1 MAETEVYYS
10 IVPEVGHC
18 YEYAEA
24 TRKQGK
30 YPNERYFTTN
40 PLRYVGEFIRSVRG
54 GNSEYGGFCA
64 YFLDNHGKEQR
75 VDYSYEGKT
84 CFREV
89 PCIPLTVPSLQSL
102 SRHVVKT
109 QVDYS
114 ALPEDDHRQN
124 IIEETVPAKM
134 GGKSKRHRKTTKNKK
149 KRKSVKS
156 KRRKSIVT

>member
-30 YPNERYFTTN
+30 YPTERYFTTN
-40 PLRYVGEFIRSVRG
+40 APRYVGEFIRSVRG

-64 YFLDNHGKEQR
+64 YFKDNHCKEQR
-75 VDYSYEGKT
+75 VDYSYDGNT

-89 PCIPLTVPSLQSL
+89 PCLPIIIPSLQSS

-114 ALPEDDHRQN
+114 GLSEDDHRRDL
-124 IIEETVPAKM
+124 IEE
-134 GGKSKRHRKTTKNKK
+134 
-149 KRKSVKS
+149 
-156 KRRKSIVT
+156 IVSDHVD

>member
-1 MAETEVYYS
+1 MAGTEVFRLT
-10 IVPEVGHC
+10 PEVGHC

-30 YPNERYFTTN
+30 NPNVQYFTTN
-40 PLRYVGEFIRSVRG
+40 PLRYVGGFVRSVRG

-75 VDYSYEGKT
+75 VDYSYDGNT

-89 PCIPLTVPSLQSL
+89 PCIPSLQSL
-102 SRHVVKT
+102 SRNVDKP

-114 ALPEDDHRQN
+114 SMSEGDPGRN
-124 IIEETVPAKM
+124 IIEGTVPDKM
-134 GGKSKRHRKTTKNKK
+134 GGKSKRRRKTTKNKSTK
-149 KRKSVKS
+149 KKKSIKK
-156 KRRKSIVT
+156 KRRKSISK